1 MSAYRIAVRYAKSLH
16 DLAIEQNKLERV
28 MEDVKSFREL
38 IQDRDF
44 ALFVKSPVIPH
55 QRKAELA
62 DKILKGKYDPL
73 TMAFLRILFQ
83 KGREKYL
90 AEIASEFIALYK
102 KFKGISTV
110 KLTTAAPLSE
120 QVIKQ
125 LEAKLKS
132 GGITSEQIEFHTKVD
147 PDMIGGFILEVDD
160 LVYDAS
166 LAHKLDALRR
176 EFAYNPYVSQ
186 ILSR

>member
-16 DLAIEQNKLERV
+16 DLAAEQNKLERV
-28 MEDVKSFREL
+28 LEDVKSFHEL
-38 IQDRDF
+38 MQDRDF
-44 ALFVKSPVIPH
+44 VLFVKSPVIPH
-55 QRKAELA
+55 QRKADLA
-62 DKILKGKYDPL
+62 EKLLKDKYDPL

-90 AEIASEFIALYK
+90 GDVAREFLALYK
-102 KFKGISTV
+102 KAKGISTV

-120 QVIKQ
+120 QSIKS
-125 LEAKLKS
+125 LEAKLKAS
-132 GGITSEQIEFHTKVD
+132 GITSEQTEFHSKLD
-147 PDMIGGFILEVDD
+147 PDMLGGFILEVDD

-176 EFAYNPYVSQ
+176 EFMYNPYVSQ